1 MKHRSGLS
9 LQLFR
14 KGSGIR
20 VLGILLIGLFTF
32 WGCGPSANGEFVP
45 TNPDANRYADTAA
58 IQELIAQGRKVFTQD
73 SSLSDSLLKAALLRS
88 QRAGYAQGAFL
99 ALRNLAYSAR
109 STGDYKRMLA
119 RALESLP
126 YAKASGNTPKVYSNI
141 GMAYLNLGKHGQA
154 LHYYTHA
161 LDPENGPRTYDD
173 SALIYINTGF
183 LWDALEEHTQ
193 ALDYYLKASEIAR
206 IHQDSGR
213 LGMTL
218 FYAADGYYY
227 TGDPDKSVVTYKQA
241 LEMVRKTGKQDIE
254 YATLY
259 SIAMAYIKLKKYD
272 SARFYLLQT
281 QDPKLQE
288 KAYADHKLAT
298 VEMWGAYYLA
308 TGQPQAAARI
318 LPPALAEA
326 RAGNLPSII
335 YEVEPKLAQAYFE
348 LGRFKEAYQ
357 HQQAYLLM
365 NDSILKQEKVQLL
378 NELTN
383 VRLAAQE
390 QSMMAQQLQNVQ
402 EKQVLQRNNFWLG
415 GTIALLLL
423 LIGVILLALR
433 AYRNRQAYQQGVI
446 LQLRQSQEINQL
458 KAQIRGEEQERERVA
473 RELHDGIASQLWAIT
488 LSTSHLQQHSNPN
501 TSWKAELSEIYQQL
515 RDASQ
520 NVRRTA
526 HNLMPDLL
534 LQEGLS
540 VALASVC
547 KRAGHHSALEID
559 FLEYGQIPRVDP
571 EIELSI
577 FRMVQELI
585 QNTLKHAIG
594 ATYLLVQVS
603 CTDALLN
610 ITVEDNGP
618 GFEPGTREGVGLHQI
633 RKRVAALKGHFDLES
648 TLGKG
653 TAAYLEFDL
662 SQLI

>member
-1 MKHRSGLS
+1 MKHVSGLR
-9 LQLFR
+9 LKRFR
-14 KGSGIR
+14 NASGIGM
-20 VLGILLIGLFTF
+20 LGILLIGLLSCL
-32 WGCGPSANGEFVP
+32 GCGTAADGKQIL
-45 TNPDANRYADTAA
+45 THPDRDRYADTAA
-58 IQELIAQGRKVFTQD
+58 IQGLIAQARKVFTQD
-73 SSLSDSLLKAALLRS
+73 SSLSDSLLKAALRRS
-88 QRAGYAQGAFL
+88 QQAGYALGAFS
-99 ALRNLAYSAR
+99 ALRLMAYNAR
-109 STGDYKRMLA
+109 ATGDYNRMLA
-119 RALESLP
+119 RVLEALP
-126 YAKASGNTPKVYSNI
+126 YAKASGNTPKIYSNI

-161 LDPENGPRTYDD
+161 LDPENGPRTHDD

-193 ALDYYLKASEIAR
+193 ALDYYLRANAIAQA
-206 IHQDSGR
+206 HQDSGR

-218 FYAADGYYY
+218 FYTADGYYY
-227 TGDPDKSVVTYKQA
+227 TGNPEKAVATYKQA
-241 LEMVRKTGKQDIE
+241 LAMVRKTGNHELE
-254 YATLY
+254 YTNLY
-259 SIAMAYIKLKKYD
+259 SLAMAYVKLKQYD
-272 SARFYLLQT
+272 SARLYLLQT
-281 QDPKLQE
+281 QTPRLQE
-288 KAYADHKLAT
+288 KAFADHKLASI
-298 VEMWGAYYLA
+298 EMWGAYYLA
-308 TGQPQAAARI
+308 TGQPQEAARI
-318 LPPALAEA
+318 LTPALAEA
-326 RAGNLPSII
+326 QASNLPSVI
-335 YEVEPKLAQAYFE
+335 YEIEPKLAQAYSE
-348 LGRFKEAYQ
+348 LGQYQEAYQ
-357 HQQAYLLM
+357 HQQVYLLL

-378 NELTN
+378 NEMTN

-390 QSMMAQQLQNVQ
+390 RSMMAQQLQTVQ

-415 GTIALLLL
+415 GTIAILLL
-423 LIGVILLALR
+423 LIGGILLALR

-488 LSTSHLQQHSNPN
+488 LSTNHLQQHADAT
-501 TSWKAELSEIYQQL
+501 TSWKGELSDIYQQL

-577 FRMVQELI
+577 FRMVQELV
-585 QNTLKHAIG
+585 QNTLKHAID

-603 CTDALLN
+603 CTNDLLN
-610 ITVEDNGP
+610 ITVEDNGA
-618 GFEPGTREGVGLHQI
+618 GFSSDTREGVGLHQI
-633 RKRVAALKGHFDLES
+633 RKRVTALKGHFDLES
-648 TLGKG
+648 TPGKG